1 MLWACLH
8 FSTLPLSAVFDE
20 LAASAQ
26 PCALYEGPRQ
36 RPLIVQANAAG
47 LAQGARPGQ
56 TVAAARALCAN
67 LDLRRR
73 EPDAERHG
81 LQLLATWAYHYS
93 GQVSLAGA
101 DTLYLEVGA
110 SLTLFKGWPQLCA
123 HLQQDLQLLGYAG
136 HRLGV
141 APVAAAARVL
151 ALNHDRIALRRLP
164 VMLQALD
171 PIPLQSCGLP
181 AATAAQLQGMGF
193 RRLGEL
199 WRLPRQELA
208 RRIGPENLL
217 WLDRLRGIAPEV
229 LPLYQ
234 PPDGFGRRIE
244 LDGLVES
251 WQALLFPLR
260 RLVRELGLF
269 LQVRDCGVQTF
280 ELRLEHEDHATTRV
294 PVNLSSVQR
303 EADAL
308 YEFCRGRLERVAIP
322 APVSAIALVAAGLAP
337 FRPGHH
343 DLFEPVRRQGL
354 DWPDLTERLRSRLG
368 DEALRGLACVAD
380 HRPERAWRFTAA
392 DTAATKPATA
402 RTPPAPKPAEKNKNP
417 QDNKPAW
424 PGARR
429 SDAQANAAAARLRS
443 AQAPSATRPLWLLA
457 RPIPL
462 RQPLAQ
468 ILAGPE
474 RIESGWWD
482 GDDARR
488 DYYIVRCTNGQRAWA
503 YLPAG
508 EDSGWMLHGWFA

>member
-8 FSTLPLSAVFDE
+8 FSTLPLSAVFGE
-20 LAASAQ
+20 LAASSQ

-36 RPLIVQANAAG
+36 RPLIFQANAAA
-47 LAQGARPGQ
+47 LAQGAKPGL
-56 TVAAARALCAN
+56 TVAAARALCAK

-93 GQVSLAGA
+93 AQVSLAEP
-101 DTLYLEVGA
+101 DSLYLEVGA
-110 SLTLFKGWPQLCA
+110 SLTLFKGWPQLCSR
-123 HLQQDLQLLGYAG
+123 LQQELQLLGYAG

-164 VMLQALD
+164 MMLQALD
-171 PIPLQSCGLP
+171 PIPLHSCGLP
-181 AATAAQLQGMGF
+181 ATAAAQLQGMGF

-217 WLDRLRGIAPEV
+217 WLDQLRGIAAEM

-234 PPDGFGRRIE
+234 PPDSFGRRIE
-244 LDGLVES
+244 LDGLIES

-269 LQVRDCGVQTF
+269 LQVRDSGVQTF

-337 FRPGHH
+337 FRPGHR
-343 DLFEPVRRQGL
+343 DLFEPARCQGL

-380 HRPERAWRFTAA
+380 HRPERAWRFTAV
-392 DTAATKPATA
+392 DTATTKPAATRSPSATKSTA
-402 RTPPAPKPAEKNKNP
+402 KTRNTQDSKPV
-417 QDNKPAW
+417 W
-424 PGARR
+424 PGAKR
-429 SDAQANAAAARLRS
+429 SSAETHAAAARLRS
-443 AQAPSATRPLWLLA
+443 AQVPNAARPLWLLA

-474 RIESGWWD
+474 RIETGWWD

-488 DYYIVRCTNGQRAWA
+488 DYYIVRCANGQRAWA